1 MRQRGERE
9 AMMEL
14 QDKVAVVT
22 GGSRG
27 IGRAI
32 ALALGG
38 AGASVAVTCT
48 QQRQAAEE
56 VVAALKEMGSEGRV
70 YQFDVADFEAVSRA
84 FDQIVGDFGGLDVLV
99 SNAGVTRD
107 QFLVRMK
114 PTDWDVVLQTNLSGT
129 FNCNRAAART
139 MLRQRSG
146 RIINIASVAGLTG
159 NPGQTNYAASKAG
172 IVGFSK
178 ALAKELA
185 ARNVTVNAV
194 APGFIET
201 DMTQVLPDSQRQAV
215 LQQIPAARFGV
226 PEDVAA
232 CVLFLSSERAQYITG
247 EVIRVSGGLA
257 I

>member
-1 MRQRGERE
+1 MP
-9 AMMEL
+9 EL

-38 AGASVAVTCT
+38 AGARVAVTCT
-48 QQRQAAEE
+48 QQRGAAEE
-56 VVAALKEMGSEGRV
+56 VIAALKAMGSEGRV
-70 YQFDVADFEAVSRA
+70 YQFDVADFQAVSQA
-84 FDQIVGDFGGLDVLV
+84 FDQIVADFGGLDVLV

-107 QFLVRMK
+107 QLLVRMK
-114 PTDWDVVLQTNLSGT
+114 PAEWDVVLQTNLTGT
-129 FNCNRAAART
+129 FNCSRAAART

-146 RIINIASVAGLTG
+146 RIVNITSVAGLTG

-172 IVGFSK
+172 IVGFTK

-185 ARNVTVNAV
+185 PRNVTVNAV

-215 LQQIPAARFGV
+215 LQQIPAARFGE

-232 CVLFLSSERAQYITG
+232 CVLFLSSEGAQYITG

>member
-1 MRQRGERE
+1 MP
-9 AMMEL
+9 EL

-38 AGASVAVTCT
+38 AGARVAVTCT
-48 QQRQAAEE
+48 QQRGAAEE
-56 VVAALKEMGSEGRV
+56 VIAALKAMGSEGRV
-70 YQFDVADFEAVSRA
+70 YQFDVANFEAVSQA
-84 FDQIVGDFGGLDVLV
+84 FDQIVADFGGLDVLV

-107 QFLVRMK
+107 QLLVRMK
-114 PTDWDVVLQTNLSGT
+114 PAEWDVVLQTNLTGT
-129 FNCNRAAART
+129 FNCSRAAART

-146 RIINIASVAGLTG
+146 RIVNITSVAGLTG

-172 IVGFSK
+172 IVGFTK

-185 ARNVTVNAV
+185 PRNVTVNAV

>member
-1 MRQRGERE
+1 MP
-9 AMMEL
+9 EL
-14 QDKVAVVT
+14 QGKVAVVT

-38 AGASVAVTCT
+38 AGARVAVTCT
-48 QQRQAAEE
+48 QQRGAAEE
-56 VVAALKEMGSEGRV
+56 VIAALKAMGSEGRV
-70 YQFDVADFEAVSRA
+70 YQFDVADFQAVSQA
-84 FDQIVGDFGGLDVLV
+84 FDQIVADFGGLDVLV

-107 QFLVRMK
+107 QLLVRMK
-114 PTDWDVVLQTNLSGT
+114 PADWDVVLQTNLTGT
-129 FNCNRAAART
+129 FNCSRAAART

-146 RIINIASVAGLTG
+146 RIVNITSVAGLTG

-172 IVGFSK
+172 IVGFTK

-185 ARNVTVNAV
+185 PRNVTVNAV

-215 LQQIPAARFGV
+215 LQQIPAARFGE

-232 CVLFLSSERAQYITG
+232 CVLFLSSEGAQYITG

>member
-1 MRQRGERE
+1 MT
-9 AMMEL
+9 EL
-14 QDKVAVVT
+14 QGKAAVVT

-38 AGASVAVTCT
+38 AGARVAVTCA

-56 VVAALKEMGSEGRV
+56 VATTLKDMGGEGRV
-70 YQFDVADFEAVSRA
+70 YQFDVADFEATSQA
-84 FDQIVGDFGGLDVLV
+84 FGQIGSDFGGLDVLV

-107 QFLVRMK
+107 QLLARMK
-114 PTDWDVVLQTNLSGT
+114 PAEWDVVLQTNLSGT

-146 RIINIASVAGLTG
+146 RIINITSVAGLTG

-172 IVGFSK
+172 IVGFTK

-185 ARNVTVNAV
+185 PRHVTVNAV
-194 APGFIET
+194 APGFIDT
-201 DMTQVLPDSQRQAV
+201 DMTQVLPDAQRQAM
-215 LQQIPAARFGV
+215 LQQIPAARFGA

-232 CVLFLSSERAQYITG
+232 CVLFLSSEGAQYITG